1 MTWDDGPECYGM
13 VLKTWRDDSDLAA
26 ELPGTPTNK
35 ASVAASGKFGLH
47 TLKLAIEK
55 EFGSLDLKALTSQ
68 T

>member
-13 VLKTWRDDSDLAA
+13 VLKTWTDDADLAG

-35 ASVAASGKFGLH
+35 ASVAASGKLGLH

-55 EFGSLDLKALTSQ
+55 EFGSLDLKALISQ

>member
-1 MTWDDGPECYGM
+1 MTWDDGRECYGM

-35 ASVAASGKFGLH
+35 ASVAASAKLGLH